1 MKSLYGRQFLLTAG
15 MILISFALL
24 GTAFI
29 GLSYQYTIRETRDSM
44 ERNADYVADF
54 TAKVRAEG
62 IDVRDMAYQLYVAN
76 VAHIA
81 NAFVLVTEEDGEVVL
96 CSDGA
101 TIQSGLG
108 GNYLPQSI
116 VSQLQKEGGYS
127 GMTTLGGLFPEKR
140 FVAGTPI
147 TVKTVNLATGQTEQ
161 TMIGVAYV
169 AAETSDITELWQAFI
184 SIFFFTAVTVLCIA
198 VIASSITSSH
208 QVRPLN
214 EMAEAARKF
223 GQGEFDV
230 RVTGYENR
238 CDEVGTLAEAFNS
251 MAASLSKVE
260 TQRSEFIANVSHELK
275 TPMTTIS
282 GFAEGIL
289 DGTIPPERER
299 DSLEIIVSETRRL
312 SRLVRRMLDLSRLN
326 ALTEN
331 ITAQEQFDLTETR
344 SEERRVGKEC
354 RSRWSPYH

>member
-15 MILISFALL
+15 MSLISFALL

-81 NAFVLVTEEDGEVVL
+81 NAFVLVTEADGELVL

-127 GMTTLGGLFPEKR
+127 GMTTLGG
-140 FVAGTPI
+140 
-147 TVKTVNLATGQTEQ
+147 
-161 TMIGVAYV
+161 
-169 AAETSDITELWQAFI
+169 
-184 SIFFFTAVTVLCIA
+184 AVTQRDK
-198 VIASSITSSH
+198 TS
-208 QVRPLN
+208 RI
-214 EMAEAARKF
+214 
-223 GQGEFDV
+223 G
-230 RVTGYENR
+230 
-238 CDEVGTLAEAFNS
+238 
-251 MAASLSKVE
+251 
-260 TQRSEFIANVSHELK
+260 
-275 TPMTTIS
+275 
-282 GFAEGIL
+282 
-289 DGTIPPERER
+289 
-299 DSLEIIVSETRRL
+299 
-312 SRLVRRMLDLSRLN
+312 
-326 ALTEN
+326 
-331 ITAQEQFDLTETR
+331 
-344 SEERRVGKEC
+344 
-354 RSRWSPYH
+354 

>member
-81 NAFVLVTEEDGEVVL
+81 NAFVLVTEADGELVL

-140 FVAGTPI
+140 FVAWP
-147 TVKTVNLATGQTEQ
+147 
-161 TMIGVAYV
+161 MWRRRPR
-169 AAETSDITELWQAFI
+169 TSP
-184 SIFFFTAVTVLCIA
+184 SYGRR
-198 VIASSITSSH
+198 SSPSFSLPPWWYCAWLSSP
-208 QVRPLN
+208 VP
-214 EMAEAARKF
+214 
-223 GQGEFDV
+223 
-230 RVTGYENR
+230 
-238 CDEVGTLAEAFNS
+238 S
-251 MAASLSKVE
+251 
-260 TQRSEFIANVSHELK
+260 
-275 TPMTTIS
+275 
-282 GFAEGIL
+282 
-289 DGTIPPERER
+289 PPC
-299 DSLEIIVSETRRL
+299 
-312 SRLVRRMLDLSRLN
+312 
-326 ALTEN
+326 
-331 ITAQEQFDLTETR
+331 
-344 SEERRVGKEC
+344 G
-354 RSRWSPYH
+354 

>member
-81 NAFVLVTEEDGEVVL
+81 NAFVLVTEADGELVL

-161 TMIGVAYV
+161 REIHGK
-169 AAETSDITELWQAFI
+169 
-184 SIFFFTAVTVLCIA
+184 TVKYL
-198 VIASSITSSH
+198 
-208 QVRPLN
+208 
-214 EMAEAARKF
+214 
-223 GQGEFDV
+223 
-230 RVTGYENR
+230 
-238 CDEVGTLAEAFNS
+238 
-251 MAASLSKVE
+251 SL
-260 TQRSEFIANVSHELK
+260 
-275 TPMTTIS
+275 
-282 GFAEGIL
+282 
-289 DGTIPPERER
+289 
-299 DSLEIIVSETRRL
+299 
-312 SRLVRRMLDLSRLN
+312 
-326 ALTEN
+326 
-331 ITAQEQFDLTETR
+331 
-344 SEERRVGKEC
+344 
-354 RSRWSPYH
+354 